1 MSDLKVGDK
10 VRVPWGF
17 GDPVEGEI
25 IEIWDDSQAHIRVLI
40 QFEDEDEPFILLLTR
55 SAVEAA

>member
-1 MSDLKVGDK
+1 VIRSPGRIVKV
-10 VRVPWGF
+10 
-17 GDPVEGEI
+17 
-25 IEIWDDSQAHIRVLI
+25 WDDAQAHIRVSL

>member
-1 MSDLKVGDK
+1 MRDLKVGDR